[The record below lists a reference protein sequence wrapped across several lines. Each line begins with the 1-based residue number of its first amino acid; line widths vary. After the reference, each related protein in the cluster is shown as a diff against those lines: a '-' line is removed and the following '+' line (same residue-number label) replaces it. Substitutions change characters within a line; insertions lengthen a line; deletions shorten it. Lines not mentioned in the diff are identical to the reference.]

1 MEELRR
7 RILQLKQK
15 NDDLKEKLKEQGQAY
30 ARLKSELGSND

>member
-15 NDDLKEKLKEQGQAY
+15 NDDLKEKLKKQGQAY
-30 ARLKSELGSND
+30 ARLKSELGSNG